1 MYPYAACML
10 RKVPYV
16 YMVSLQKNNTDTKYL
31 RVCCSQCGIYSP
43 ISQCVVNRTAHLKDR
58 ELIHLHR
65 PGPYQRS
72 IARSL
77 WILIHKSEILSQKP
91 KPLFSE
97 RQSLGWWDAHQVRCL
112 LHTPWRSERDQ
123 NQVQKAAS
131 ELNSCTLACA
141 PKFIHNNWLIFF

>member
-1 MYPYAACML
+1 MYPYAACTL

-16 YMVSLQKNNTDTKYL
+16 SMVILQKNNTDTKCL
-31 RVCCSQCGIYSP
+31 RVCCSQSGIYSP

-65 PGPYQRS
+65 SGPYQRS

-97 RQSLGWWDAHQVRCL
+97 RQSLGWWDAQQVRCL
-112 LHTPWRSERDQ
+112 LHMPDDLSLIRTHLKAEYRTRST
-123 NQVQKAAS
+123 KLPLS
-131 ELNSCTLACA
+131 WTHA
-141 PKFIHNNWLIFF
+141 P